1 MDGAGWHVLNGQ
13 GAAHLISFLERP
25 IGRIL
30 CVQMFQELKT
40 NPFIDSA
47 CSTYTVTMGCKPSE
61 ADNFL
66 NDFDDACELI
76 HRFTAVSG
84 PTATLD

>member
-1 MDGAGWHVLNGQ
+1 
-13 GAAHLISFLERP
+13 
-25 IGRIL
+25 
-30 CVQMFQELKT
+30 MFQELKA

-66 NDFDDACELI
+66 NDFEDACELI
-76 HRFTAVSG
+76 YRFTAVSLSAG
-84 PTATLD
+84 LGGRACAHVCVPDQRCW